1 MGAGLSMAS
10 VNKIKELANSREYS
24 LALELVEHQDLT
36 KSLNPQFLRL
46 CGEIYIKNDRYKDAR
61 RCLIMAHRL
70 GPESKRVLY
79 TFVELYLRM
88 GYFQLAKTYY
98 DMYMF
103 DANAYDSRDMEYV
116 WNKHEHA
123 DDYKTLEPLIAGYA
137 HNLDYDWSFELYLLY
152 KKEEKQNEA
161 ATLAE
166 LYHASFK
173 NSDNSQIILDIEAGK
188 VKVDTYF
195 DIYADTE
202 AVDDDPDMEALRA
215 EEQELLAA
223 DDLRMHPKEAE
234 ITIMYEDSYTPA
246 GSEKKV
252 QKMLK
257 KQEREEQ
264 RKEKRLLKKQ
274 KQQEKAEAA
283 AAAEAEK
290 AETEVESA
298 TEEKK
303 DTEAE
308 APEIVVDET
317 EQKTSEETTV
327 TEQETA
333 EKASVT
339 ETSEQKTAEEASETE
354 AEEPEKEKK
363 KGFFQRRKRKKHEE
377 ESETTDADIEE
388 TKEVTSESEDVK
400 PSEEPKESNC
410 DISSEIAETTG
421 QAEDMRHGKG
431 TIAKDVVVVDE
442 DDGFEAE
449 ADTIEELA
457 SKEHVTQET
466 ETKEAEVTTAKK
478 PTFEFQTVELAPED
492 FEEEYEVD
500 DFSETVDD
508 EFGEMKM
515 PEPKPEIEET
525 VEEEPEIEEIAE
537 ETVEEEPEVEEE
549 IEEPEVVEPEP
560 EIEAEPESEI
570 EETVEESVKE
580 EPEAELEIEETVEE
594 EPEAEEEIEEPEVVE
609 PEPEVETEPEL
620 EIEETVEDVV
630 EEEPETELEIEETV
644 EEEPEVEVEIEEPEV
659 VEPEPEVE
667 SESEP
672 EIEETVVEEAV
683 EEEPE
688 TEEEI
693 EEPEE
698 EPKEEFHVAPF
709 TTKPEKKK
717 LDFPVFKSSLFPD
730 YHKEVKIVENNFN
743 EIMEEA
749 QDKMTENMQ
758 KEEQMQREAEALL
771 ASLGI
776 SIDSIPTTP
785 QAEKKEEQPVQKGPS
800 RDELKASLKIDSVK
814 KNLLKR
820 VKEYR

>member
-264 RKEKRLLKKQ
+264 RKEKKLLKKQ

-290 AETEVESA
+290 TEAEVKPA
-298 TEEKK
+298 TEEK
-303 DTEAE
+303 TETE
-308 APEIVVDET
+308 TKVPETVADET
-317 EQKTSEETTV
+317 EQKTSEKITV

-400 PSEEPKESNC
+400 PSEEPKESNS

-478 PTFEFQTVELAPED
+478 TTFEFQTVELAPED

-515 PEPKPEIEET
+515 PEPKPET
-525 VEEEPEIEEIAE
+525 
-537 ETVEEEPEVEEE
+537 EEPEVEEE

-644 EEEPEVEVEIEEPEV
+644 EEEPEVEEEIEEPEV

>member
-215 EEQELLAA
+215 EEQELLAT

-264 RKEKRLLKKQ
+264 RKEKKLLKKQ

-290 AETEVESA
+290 TEAEVKPA
-298 TEEKK
+298 TEEK
-303 DTEAE
+303 TETE
-308 APEIVVDET
+308 TKVPETVADET
-317 EQKTSEETTV
+317 EQKTSEKTTV

-400 PSEEPKESNC
+400 PSEEPKESNS

-478 PTFEFQTVELAPED
+478 TTFEFQTVELAPED

-609 PEPEVETEPEL
+609 PEPEVETEPER
-620 EIEETVEDVV
+620 
-630 EEEPETELEIEETV
+630 EIEETV
-644 EEEPEVEVEIEEPEV
+644 EEEPEVEEEIEEPEV

>member
-215 EEQELLAA
+215 EEQELLAT

-264 RKEKRLLKKQ
+264 RKEKKLLKKQ

-290 AETEVESA
+290 TEAEVKPA
-298 TEEKK
+298 TEEK
-303 DTEAE
+303 TETE
-308 APEIVVDET
+308 TKVPETVADET
-317 EQKTSEETTV
+317 EQKTSEKTTV

-400 PSEEPKESNC
+400 PSEEPKESNS

-478 PTFEFQTVELAPED
+478 TTFEFQTVELAPED

-620 EIEETVEDVV
+620 EIEETVE
-630 EEEPETELEIEETV
+630 
-644 EEEPEVEVEIEEPEV
+644 EEPEVEEEIEEPEV

-709 TTKPEKKK
+709 KTKPEKKK

-785 QAEKKEEQPVQKGPS
+785 QAEKKEKQPVQKGPS

>member
-215 EEQELLAA
+215 EEQELLAT

-264 RKEKRLLKKQ
+264 RKEKKLLKKQ

-290 AETEVESA
+290 TEAEVKPA
-298 TEEKK
+298 TEEK
-303 DTEAE
+303 TETE
-308 APEIVVDET
+308 TKVPETVADET
-317 EQKTSEETTV
+317 EQKTSEKTTV

-400 PSEEPKESNC
+400 PSEEPKESNS

-478 PTFEFQTVELAPED
+478 TTFEFQTVELAPED

-580 EPEAELEIEETVEE
+580 EQEAELEIEETVEE

-620 EIEETVEDVV
+620 EIEETVE
-630 EEEPETELEIEETV
+630 
-644 EEEPEVEVEIEEPEV
+644 EEPEVEEEIEEPEV

>member
-173 NSDNSQIILDIEAGK
+173 NSDNSQIILDIEAGR

-202 AVDDDPDMEALRA
+202 AVDDDPDMEALRV

-234 ITIMYEDSYTPA
+234 ITIMYEDTYTPA

-264 RKEKRLLKKQ
+264 RKEKKLLKKQ

-283 AAAEAEK
+283 AAVEAEK
-290 AETEVESA
+290 TEAEVKPA
-298 TEEKK
+298 TEEK
-303 DTEAE
+303 TETE
-308 APEIVVDET
+308 TKVPETVADET

-354 AEEPEKEKK
+354 VEEPEKEK
-363 KGFFQRRKRKKHEE
+363 RR
-377 ESETTDADIEE
+377 
-388 TKEVTSESEDVK
+388 
-400 PSEEPKESNC
+400 
-410 DISSEIAETTG
+410 
-421 QAEDMRHGKG
+421 
-431 TIAKDVVVVDE
+431 
-442 DDGFEAE
+442 
-449 ADTIEELA
+449 
-457 SKEHVTQET
+457 
-466 ETKEAEVTTAKK
+466 
-478 PTFEFQTVELAPED
+478 
-492 FEEEYEVD
+492 
-500 DFSETVDD
+500 DFSRD
-508 EFGEMKM
+508 G
-515 PEPKPEIEET
+515 
-525 VEEEPEIEEIAE
+525 
-537 ETVEEEPEVEEE
+537 
-549 IEEPEVVEPEP
+549 
-560 EIEAEPESEI
+560 
-570 EETVEESVKE
+570 
-580 EPEAELEIEETVEE
+580 
-594 EPEAEEEIEEPEVVE
+594 
-609 PEPEVETEPEL
+609 
-620 EIEETVEDVV
+620 
-630 EEEPETELEIEETV
+630 
-644 EEEPEVEVEIEEPEV
+644 
-659 VEPEPEVE
+659 
-667 SESEP
+667 
-672 EIEETVVEEAV
+672 
-683 EEEPE
+683 
-688 TEEEI
+688 
-693 EEPEE
+693 
-698 EPKEEFHVAPF
+698 
-709 TTKPEKKK
+709 
-717 LDFPVFKSSLFPD
+717 
-730 YHKEVKIVENNFN
+730 
-743 EIMEEA
+743 
-749 QDKMTENMQ
+749 
-758 KEEQMQREAEALL
+758 RERN
-771 ASLGI
+771 
-776 SIDSIPTTP
+776 T
-785 QAEKKEEQPVQKGPS
+785 
-800 RDELKASLKIDSVK
+800 R
-814 KNLLKR
+814 KNLRQRMLI
-820 VKEYR
+820 

>member
-215 EEQELLAA
+215 EEQELLAT

-264 RKEKRLLKKQ
+264 RKEKKLLKKQ

-290 AETEVESA
+290 TEAEVKPA
-298 TEEKK
+298 TEEK
-303 DTEAE
+303 TETE
-308 APEIVVDET
+308 TKVPET
-317 EQKTSEETTV
+317 EQKTSEKTTV

-400 PSEEPKESNC
+400 PSEEPKESNS

-478 PTFEFQTVELAPED
+478 TTFEFQTVELAPED

-644 EEEPEVEVEIEEPEV
+644 EEEPEVEEEIEEPEV

>member
-264 RKEKRLLKKQ
+264 RKEKKLLKKQ

-290 AETEVESA
+290 TEAEVKPA
-298 TEEKK
+298 TEEK
-303 DTEAE
+303 TETE
-308 APEIVVDET
+308 TKVPETVADET
-317 EQKTSEETTV
+317 EQKTSEKITV

-400 PSEEPKESNC
+400 PSEEPKESNS

-478 PTFEFQTVELAPED
+478 TTFEFQTVELAPED

-560 EIEAEPESEI
+560 EVEA
-570 EETVEESVKE
+570 
-580 EPEAELEIEETVEE
+580 
-594 EPEAEEEIEEPEVVE
+594 
-609 PEPEVETEPEL
+609 EPEL

>member
-215 EEQELLAA
+215 EEQELLAT

-264 RKEKRLLKKQ
+264 RKEKKLLKKQ

-290 AETEVESA
+290 TEAEVKPA
-298 TEEKK
+298 TEEK
-303 DTEAE
+303 TETE
-308 APEIVVDET
+308 TKVPETVADET
-317 EQKTSEETTV
+317 EQKTSEKTTV

-400 PSEEPKESNC
+400 PSEEPKESNS

-478 PTFEFQTVELAPED
+478 TTFEFQTVELAPED

-525 VEEEPEIEEIAE
+525 VEEEPK
-537 ETVEEEPEVEEE
+537 T
-549 IEEPEVVEPEP
+549 
-560 EIEAEPESEI
+560 
-570 EETVEESVKE
+570 
-580 EPEAELEIEETVEE
+580 ELEIEETVEE

-609 PEPEVETEPEL
+609 PEPEVEAEPEL
-620 EIEETVEDVV
+620 EIEETIEDVV

-672 EIEETVVEEAV
+672 EIEEAVVEEAV

-693 EEPEE
+693 EELEE

-730 YHKEVKIVENNFN
+730 YHKEVKVVENNFN

-776 SIDSIPTTP
+776 SMDAIPTTP
-785 QAEKKEEQPVQKGPS
+785 KAEVKEEQPVQKGPS